1 MIQQSHREELL
12 VLGKE
17 LLRLQADVRNL
28 EVREKGSNGPV
39 TKADLFADAWLKDF
53 LPKILNVPVFS
64 EEDHPFENSQDSFWL
79 IDPIDGTKE
88 FVAGGTD
95 FCVCAVLF
103 QGIEPTFSFIYSPA
117 HSEIYWAKKGEGA
130 FRWKRIAANNTAGN
144 SEESSEESTVVQIF
158 SDSKKL
164 TGLSEAVLLVS
175 KSHPSKKVT
184 DFVDRLEIRNRV
196 PMGSALKFCRIAEG
210 NGDLNFRFSTTWDWD
225 LAPGYLIV
233 KESGGDVMPLTAD
246 ALEFCD
252 LSRKVGPFAAVSGSA
267 KQLFQSRWAEIQ
279 SDY

>member
-1 MIQQSHREELL
+1 MIQQNHREELL

-17 LLRLQADVRNL
+17 LLRLQGDVRNL

-39 TKADLFADAWLKDF
+39 TKADLYADAWLKEF

-103 QGIEPTFSFIYSPA
+103 QGIDPTFSFIYSPA

-130 FRWKRIAANNTAGN
+130 FRWKENTAEKNQEN
-144 SEESSEESTVVQIF
+144 SVVQIF
-158 SDSKKL
+158 SNARRL
-164 TGLSEAVLLVS
+164 TQLKEATLLVS

-184 DFVDRLEIRNRV
+184 DFVDRLEIQNRV

-233 KESGGDVMPLTAD
+233 KESGGDVLPLMAD

-252 LSRKVGPFAAVSGSA
+252 SSRKVGPFAAVSGSA
-267 KQLFQSRWAEIQ
+267 KQLFQTRWAEIQ